1 MMSIANKTINF
12 MGARLIAAVISGLLI
27 IGSIGS
33 LAVNGLAFGLD
44 FTGGVQIEVRY
55 EHKADLEKIR
65 GILTENSF
73 SNVVVVNFGSDEDV
87 LIRMQQDFE
96 ESLGDEVVA
105 LLKAE
110 EDGEIQLRRVEFV
123 GPQVGEELRDSG
135 GIGMLFA
142 LAVVMAY
149 VAMRFQWK
157 FALAAVA
164 ALTHDVIITLGF
176 FSILGIGF
184 DLSVLAAVLAVVGY
198 SLNDT
203 IVVFDR
209 IRENFPILRKTE
221 PFEVVNVSL
230 TQTLDRTL
238 MTSGT
243 TLIVLLVLFFYGG
256 ELLSGFSS
264 ALLVGIVIGTYSSIY
279 VASNLLLG
287 LSITKE
293 DLMPPVKEGSE
304 VDEMP

>member
-1 MMSIANKTINF
+1 MTTANKTINF
-12 MGARLIAAVISGLLI
+12 MGSRMVATIFSALLI

-33 LAVNGLAFGLD
+33 LAVNGLQFGLD
-44 FTGGVQIEVRY
+44 FTGGMQIEVRY
-55 EHKADLEKIR
+55 EHKADLEQIR
-65 GILTENSF
+65 TTLTEANY
-73 SNVVVVNFGSDEDV
+73 SNVIVVNFGSDEDV
-87 LIRMQQDFE
+87 LIRMQQDFT
-96 ESLGDEVVA
+96 ESLGNEVVDK
-105 LLKAE
+105 LKSQE
-110 EDGEIQLRRVEFV
+110 SGSIELRRVEFV

-157 FALAAVA
+157 FAVAAVA
-164 ALTHDVIITLGF
+164 ALIHDVIITLGF
-176 FSILGIGF
+176 FSLFKIGF

-209 IRENFPILRKTE
+209 VRENFPVLRKTE
-221 PFEVVNVSL
+221 SLEVVNVSL

-243 TLIVLLVLFFYGG
+243 TLIVLIVLYMYGG
-256 ELLSGFSS
+256 ELLQGFSA

-279 VASNLLLG
+279 VASNLLLS
-287 LSITKE
+287 LKIIKE
-293 DLMPPVKEGSE
+293 DLMPPVKEGAE
-304 VDEMP
+304 VDDRP

>member
-1 MMSIANKTINF
+1 MTIANKVINF
-12 MGARLIAAVISGLLI
+12 MGARMIATVISGLLI
-27 IGSIGS
+27 LGSIGS

-65 GILTENSF
+65 GSLTESGY

-87 LIRMQQDFE
+87 LIRMQQAFE
-96 ESLGDEVVA
+96 ESLGDEVVS

-110 EDGEIQLRRVEFV
+110 EAGKIELRRVEFV
-123 GPQVGEELRDSG
+123 GPQVGAELRDSG

-164 ALTHDVIITLGF
+164 ALAHDVIITLGV
-176 FSILGIGF
+176 FSVFKIGF

-209 IRENFPILRKTE
+209 IRENFPILRKTDSL
-221 PFEVVNVSL
+221 EVVNVSL

-287 LSITKE
+287 LKITKE
-293 DLMPPVKEGSE
+293 DLMPPAKEDGE

>member
-1 MMSIANKTINF
+1 MESNKVVNF
-12 MGARLIAAVISGLLI
+12 MGTRLIATLFSALLI
-27 IGSIGS
+27 LGSIGS
-33 LAVNGLAFGLD
+33 LAVNGLNFGLD
-44 FTGGVQIEVRY
+44 FTGGLQVEVEY
-55 EHKADLEKIR
+55 EHKADLEQIR
-65 GILTENSF
+65 STLSDAGYV
-73 SNVVVVNFGSDEDV
+73 NVVVVNFGSDEDV
-87 LIRMQQDFE
+87 LIRMQLDFKDGIGE
-96 ESLGDEVVA
+96 EVLGHLAAVEEGGIT
-105 LLKAE
+105 LK
-110 EDGEIQLRRVEFV
+110 RVEFV
-123 GPQVGEELRDSG
+123 GPQVGEELRDQG

-157 FALAAVA
+157 FAVAAVA
-164 ALTHDVIITLGF
+164 ALAHDVIIVLGF
-176 FSILGIGF
+176 FSILGVGF
-184 DLSVLAAVLAVVGY
+184 DLSVLAAILAVVGY

-209 IRENFPILRKTE
+209 IRENFPVLRKTE
-221 PFEVVNVSL
+221 SVDVVNASL

-238 MTSGT
+238 VTSGT
-243 TLIVLLVLFFYGG
+243 TLIVLVVLYMYGG

-287 LSITKE
+287 MKIVKE
-293 DLMPPVKEGSE
+293 DLMPPVKEGAE

>member
-1 MMSIANKTINF
+1 MTIANKVINF
-12 MGARLIAAVISGLLI
+12 MGSRAIATVFSGFLLL
-27 IGSIGS
+27 GSIVS
-33 LAVNGLAFGLD
+33 LAVNGLEFGLD

-55 EHKADLEKIR
+55 EDKADLEKIR
-65 GILTENSF
+65 SVLTEGGY

-87 LIRMQQDFE
+87 LIRMQQDFS
-96 ESLGDEVVA
+96 ESLGDEVVG
-105 LLKAE
+105 LLLAE
-110 EDGEIQLRRVEFV
+110 EAGQIDLRRVEFV

-164 ALTHDVIITLGF
+164 ALAHDVIITLGF
-176 FSILGIGF
+176 FSVLKIGF

-209 IRENFPILRKTE
+209 VRENFPVLRKTE
-221 PFEVVNVSL
+221 PLEVVNVSL

-243 TLIVLLVLFFYGG
+243 TLIVLMVLFFYGG

-279 VASNLLLG
+279 VASNLLLS
-287 LSITKE
+287 LHITKE
-293 DLMPPVKEGSE
+293 DLMPPVKEGAE
-304 VDEMP
+304 VDDMP

>member
-1 MMSIANKTINF
+1 MTIANKVINF
-12 MGARLIAAVISGLLI
+12 MGARMIATVISGLLI
-27 IGSIGS
+27 LGSIGS

-65 GILTENSF
+65 GSLTESGY

-87 LIRMQQDFE
+87 LIRMQQAFE
-96 ESLGDEVVA
+96 ESLGDEVVS

-110 EDGEIQLRRVEFV
+110 EAGQIELRRVEFV
-123 GPQVGEELRDSG
+123 GPQVGAELRDSG

-164 ALTHDVIITLGF
+164 ALVHDVIITLGV
-176 FSILGIGF
+176 FSVFKIGF

-209 IRENFPILRKTE
+209 IRENFPILRKTDSL
-221 PFEVVNVSL
+221 EVVNVSL

-287 LSITKE
+287 LKITKE
-293 DLMPPVKEGSE
+293 DLMPPAKEDGE

>member
-1 MMSIANKTINF
+1 MSTKKVINF
-12 MGARLIAAVISGLLI
+12 MGKRWIATLFSALLI
-27 IGSIGS
+27 FGSIVS
-33 LAVNGLAFGLD
+33 LTINGLQFGLD
-44 FTGGVQIEVRY
+44 FTGGMQIEVRY
-55 EHKADLEKIR
+55 EHKADVESIR
-65 GILTENSF
+65 SVLTAADY

-87 LIRMQQDFE
+87 LISMQQDYKE
-96 ESLGDEVVA
+96 GLGEEVVH
-105 LLKAE
+105 LLEAAE
-110 EDGEIQLRRVEFV
+110 AGTVELRRVESV

-142 LAVVMAY
+142 LFVVMAY
-149 VAMRFQWK
+149 VALRFQYK

-164 ALTHDVIITLGF
+164 ALVHDVIITLGF
-176 FSILGIGF
+176 FSVLKIGF

-209 IRENFPILRKTE
+209 IRENFPVLRKVE
-221 PFEVVNVSL
+221 SLEVINVSL

-243 TLIVLLVLFFYGG
+243 TMIVLLVLYFFGG

-264 ALLVGIVIGTYSSIY
+264 ALLIGITIGTYSSIY
-279 VASNLLLG
+279 VASNLLLS
-287 LSITKE
+287 LKIHKE
-293 DLMPPVKEGSE
+293 DLMPPVKEGAE
-304 VDEMP
+304 IDEMP

>member
-1 MMSIANKTINF
+1 MESNKVINF
-12 MGARLIAAVISGLLI
+12 MGTRLIATLFSALLLL
-27 IGSIGS
+27 GSVGS
-33 LAVNGLAFGLD
+33 LVVNGLNFGLD
-44 FTGGVQIEVRY
+44 FTGGLQVEVEY
-55 EHKADLEKIR
+55 EHKADLEQIR
-65 GILTENSF
+65 STLSEAGYV
-73 SNVVVVNFGSDEDV
+73 NVVVVNFGSDEDV
-87 LIRMQQDFE
+87 LIRMQLDFKDGIGE
-96 ESLGDEVVA
+96 EVLGHLTAV
-105 LLKAE
+105 E
-110 EDGEIQLRRVEFV
+110 EGEITLKRVEYV
-123 GPQVGEELRDSG
+123 GPQVGEELRDQG

-157 FALAAVA
+157 FAVAAVA
-164 ALTHDVIITLGF
+164 ALAHDVIIVLGF
-176 FSILGIGF
+176 FSILGVGF
-184 DLSVLAAVLAVVGY
+184 DLSVLAAILAVVGY

-209 IRENFPILRKTE
+209 IRENFPVLRKTE
-221 PFEVVNVSL
+221 SVDVVNVSL

-238 MTSGT
+238 VTSGT
-243 TLIVLLVLFFYGG
+243 TLIVLVVLYMYGG

-287 LSITKE
+287 LNIVKE
-293 DLMPPVKEGSE
+293 DLMPPVKEGAE

>member
-1 MMSIANKTINF
+1 MTIAKKTINF
-12 MGARLIAAVISGLLI
+12 MGARLVATVISGLLI
-27 IGSIGS
+27 LGSIGS

-65 GILTENSF
+65 GILTDADY

-96 ESLGDEVVA
+96 ESLGDEVLG

-110 EDGEIQLRRVEFV
+110 EPGQIQLRRVEFV

-164 ALTHDVIITLGF
+164 ALAHDVIITLGF
-176 FSILGIGF
+176 FSIMQIGF

-209 IRENFPILRKTE
+209 IRENFPVLRKTE
-221 PFEVVNVSL
+221 PVEVVNVSL

-264 ALLVGIVIGTYSSIY
+264 ALLIGIVIGTYSSIY
-279 VASNLLLG
+279 VASNLLMG
-287 LSITKE
+287 LKITKE
-293 DLMPPVKEGSE
+293 DLMPPEKEGSE